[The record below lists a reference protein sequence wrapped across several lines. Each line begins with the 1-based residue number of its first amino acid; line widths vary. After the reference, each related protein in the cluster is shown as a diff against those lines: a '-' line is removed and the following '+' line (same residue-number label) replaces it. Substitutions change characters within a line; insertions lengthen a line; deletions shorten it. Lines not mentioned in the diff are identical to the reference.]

1 MRPAEQ
7 HYFHSQLVLY
17 CHPFFWKKNKRHY
30 CSLGEDSLQSL
41 SICQSV
47 CLPPPYNHTVGFD
60 SQFKPSFSIQFDLTL
75 VTQLVTAGLVILALP
90 NVKFVLK
97 FIVLNHQDH
106 ACVFCHLPIIP
117 LSPDCVINVGMTII
131 YKLDES
137 DTLIAIEITSTA
149 WSAALSIWTVQKC
162 CALMDIY
169 WNIVVLLVFPE
180 F

>member
-1 MRPAEQ
+1 MGAWRPAAPLWDLLNNIISTVNWCYIVIHFSERKIRDTIV
-7 HYFHSQLVLY
+7 HLVKIHFRVY
-17 CHPFFWKKNKRHY
+17 P
-30 CSLGEDSLQSL
+30 SVSL
-41 SICQSV
+41 SV
-47 CLPPPYNHTVGFD
+47 CHLHTVGFD

-90 NVKFVLK
+90 NVKFILK

-169 WNIVVLLVFPE
+169 WNIVV
-180 F
+180 